1 MSPMCSCPTFLKND
15 MFTYPCPVSVSVLH
29 RYQEEELQKVS
40 FFKLFV
46 LQLLFKG
53 QTKLVAVF
61 LSCVLI
67 SSVTVMSLSS
77 ATYPKIL
84 PRIDWNG
91 EAQFMELI
99 PSQLEQG
106 VDNDG
111 DDDHVIARFFLCFR
125 LALVTTPFYLS
136 NR

>member
-15 MFTYPCPVSVSVLH
+15 MFKYPCPVSVSVLH

-40 FFKLFV
+40 YFKLFV

-111 DDDHVIARFFLCFR
+111 DDDHVIAHFFLCFR
-125 LALVTTPFYLS
+125 LSLVTTPFYLS